1 MKVQGGVLIASIKPG
16 SPAAE
21 AGLTRGDVLLEVDR
35 KPVKTAE
42 EASKQ
47 LGTERPGGHV
57 VLVQRGENTM
67 FILIQPPTK

>member
-1 MKVQGGVLIASIKPG
+1 MLFRS
-16 SPAAE
+16 
-21 AGLTRGDVLLEVDR
+21 EVDR

-67 FILIQPPTK
+67 FILIQPASSHP